1 MISSDILITTYVVQY
16 SLVIKV
22 LKILK
27 RLKLASV
34 RTVVEIFKLSTTRK
48 LFSSIHYKLQLSLI
62 GLTYNGG
69 KFFQSFIYTHISV
82 LGVCFCLKYLW
93 KFKIQD
99 LYFQIWLLELKI
111 RMKLEKKNHLIVIH
125 LNYFSHGIYNPFLKY
140 SGLY

>member
-1 MISSDILITTYVVQY
+1 MQY

-27 RLKLASV
+27 RLKLAIV
-34 RTVVEIFKLSTTRK
+34 RTVVEIFKLSTARK

-62 GLTYNGG
+62 GLTHNWGEIFS
-69 KFFQSFIYTHISV
+69 KVLFTHTY
-82 LGVCFCLKYLW
+82 LFWVCFLSKNIGW
-93 KFKIQD
+93 IKTFDKIQNSGLIFSD
-99 LYFQIWLLELKI
+99 LVGWSKNTNDTW
-111 RMKLEKKNHLIVIH
+111 EKKYLIVIH